1 MRTDRLEGSLGC
13 NDALVLDVNAQTGS
27 AVRYIDDV
35 IRATEQIEDVLGKHQ
50 ALIIFTLGDRF
61 ASSSTA
67 LLLLV
72 VGLGLELDLN
82 IVILATGGLKVELDD
97 QETEDHNPKSGKAQ
111 TDKDGDGVLQ
121 TVCGPKGQP
130 VPREHRDDAAVED
143 THDAKEVLSHA
154 AERSEHAVDDEQA
167 GRDEQEGEV
176 KRLGNTAKHSGKG
189 DGNEQSLDAL
199 LALGFGG
206 HIKRNGDAKRAE
218 DLSPTRAGIGSPGC
232 GILKSNARIG
242 SQLRQDVGPSS
253 KDAAVDRRVVVIER
267 RIDKVVQ
274 ACRNQHALEE
284 SKDAHAERTGGKN
297 ESLEGGDSSL
307 NMRPHQ
313 AGDKSDR
320 NHNEETDHIDEHGTR
335 EHAQPLRKF
344 GVEEL
349 VMQHRGDTRD
359 NERAHDAHVKR
370 FDACD
375 SGKTSTAARLD
386 RIVDTKDRAPLPQD
400 CAYKVVEGKVDGQ
413 SLHAAASVL
422 LVRERDWQRYAKQ
435 QRHLVKERPT
445 TLEQHIPAIKPKMT
459 RSGHLAK
466 DRLGGKQRTQADDD
480 SGKCEKNCRRVHC
493 TAETLYL
500 LHHDG
505 ESPSLHSER
514 CGFGFTRDRR
524 RAVCVYLVQ

>member
-1 MRTDRLEGSLGC
+1 
-13 NDALVLDVNAQTGS
+13 
-27 AVRYIDDV
+27 
-35 IRATEQIEDVLGKHQ
+35 
-50 ALIIFTLGDRF
+50 
-61 ASSSTA
+61 
-67 LLLLV
+67 
-72 VGLGLELDLN
+72 
-82 IVILATGGLKVELDD
+82 
-97 QETEDHNPKSGKAQ
+97 
-111 TDKDGDGVLQ
+111 
-121 TVCGPKGQP
+121 
-130 VPREHRDDAAVED
+130 
-143 THDAKEVLSHA
+143 
-154 AERSEHAVDDEQA
+154 
-167 GRDEQEGEV
+167 
-176 KRLGNTAKHSGKG
+176 
-189 DGNEQSLDAL
+189 
-199 LALGFGG
+199 
-206 HIKRNGDAKRAE
+206 
-218 DLSPTRAGIGSPGC
+218 
-232 GILKSNARIG
+232 
-242 SQLRQDVGPSS
+242 
-253 KDAAVDRRVVVIER
+253 
-267 RIDKVVQ
+267 
-274 ACRNQHALEE
+274 
-284 SKDAHAERTGGKN
+284 
-297 ESLEGGDSSL
+297 
-307 NMRPHQ
+307 MRPYQ
-313 AGDKSDR
+313 AGDNSDR
-320 NHNEETDHIDEHGTR
+320 NHNEETDHIDEHGAR

-344 GVEEL
+344 GVEVL
-349 VMQHRGDTRD
+349 VVKHRGNTRND
-359 NERAHDAHVKR
+359 KRAHDAHIKR

-386 RIVDTKDRAPLPQD
+386 RVVDPKDRAPLPQD